1 MKLRRRSLG
10 NIRFIG
16 ELYKIRMLTGKI
28 MHECIKKL
36 LIQTDEESLECLC
49 TLVTNIGQVRQHSHL
64 QFSMRKRNFIFMSN
78 TSVISSHSYGVFVQL
93 LDLETK
99 SRMEKGVQGITSL
112 DTYFAKMREIVTE
125 KKTSSR
131 VRFLMQD
138 VIGKWSLEIR
148 T

>member
-49 TLVTNIGQVRQHSHL
+49 TLVTNIGQVRKYCHS
-64 QFSMRKRNFIFMSN
+64 QFSMRNK
-78 TSVISSHSYGVFVQL
+78 
-93 LDLETK
+93 
-99 SRMEKGVQGITSL
+99 
-112 DTYFAKMREIVTE
+112 
-125 KKTSSR
+125 
-131 VRFLMQD
+131 
-138 VIGKWSLEIR
+138 
-148 T
+148 